1 MATVDQVVLSP
12 STDGGSTWSAPALV
26 SETPH
31 SEGLALNNL
40 GIALRNVRRF
50 EGALSSHQDAAG
62 IFRETSDRHSEDIA
76 LRNVDADRTAQAE
89 DGGRE

>member
-1 MATVDQVVLSP
+1 MIGDYEALANVGNTFVAAFQVD
-12 STDGGSTWSAPALV
+12 
-26 SETPH
+26 
-31 SEGLALNNL
+31 N
-40 GIALRNVRRF
+40 
-50 EGALSSHQDAAG
+50 HQDAAG